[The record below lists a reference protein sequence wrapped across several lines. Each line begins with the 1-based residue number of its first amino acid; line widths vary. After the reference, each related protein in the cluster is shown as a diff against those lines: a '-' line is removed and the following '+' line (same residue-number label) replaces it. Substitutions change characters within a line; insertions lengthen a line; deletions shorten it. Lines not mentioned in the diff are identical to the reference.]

1 VAPGHRI
8 LAHPADL
15 ALEAWAPGKYE
26 CLAEA
31 VRALVASFADV
42 RAARPGEAVT
52 VTADADTDEEL
63 LAAVLDE
70 VIYQVEAHGRVPV
83 EVSVTA
89 AGAAAEARPGASIRF
104 TAAPASQ
111 AVPVGPVPKGVSRH
125 QLRFAPRGGQWR
137 CHAVVDV

>member
-1 VAPGHRI
+1 VAAGHRI

-125 QLRFAPRGGQWR
+125 RLRFAPRGGQWR